1 MRKSDL
7 VRAWGRILAGYLPAL
22 SIEITKECPLSC
34 PGCYAF
40 QPGHLGDIAFTS
52 LADRRGDALVDAILA
67 VIDDRKPLVVYLVG
81 GEPLVRFRELS
92 RLLPKI
98 SERKIYVEVVTSA
111 VRPIPIEWASI
122 PYLNLVVSIDGLPAE
137 HDIRRKPATYERIL
151 KHIQGHQIAV
161 HCTVTGQMMCRNG
174 YLEEFV
180 RFWAARPEVRVI
192 RFSLFTP
199 QIGETGREILTA
211 DQRAR
216 AVEEMRH
223 LKGQFPLL
231 QLSEQMLD
239 SYLNPPD
246 NPSQCIFAQVTSCI
260 SADLETAV
268 TPCQFGGQ
276 PNCHE
281 CGCVA
286 SVGLD
291 AVGNHRLPGGLR
303 VRKILEVSQSIGRS
317 VRSLREHLKDKRSTH
332 SLQGANVG
340 DHALGSNGSDLK
352 SQS

>member
-1 MRKSDL
+1 MQKSDV
-7 VRAWGRILAGYLPAL
+7 VRAWGRILTGYQPAL

-52 LADRRGDALVDAILA
+52 LADRRGDALVEAILDI
-67 VIDDRKPLVVYLVG
+67 IDRRKPLVVYLVG

-98 SERKIYVEVVTSA
+98 SERKIHAEVVTSA
-111 VRPIPIEWASI
+111 VRPLPIEWANI
-122 PYLNLVVSIDGLPAE
+122 QYLNLVVSIDGLPAE
-137 HDIRRKPATYERIL
+137 HDVRRKPATYERIL
-151 KHIQGHQIAV
+151 KHIKGHRIAV
-161 HCTVTGQMMCRNG
+161 HCTVTGQMMRRDG

-180 RFWAARPEVRVI
+180 RFWAALPEVRAI

-199 QIGETGREILTA
+199 QIGESGPEILTSE
-211 DQRAR
+211 QRAR
-216 AVEEMRH
+216 AVQEMRK
-223 LKGQFPLL
+223 LMGQFSII
-231 QLSEQMLD
+231 QLSEGMLD

-246 NPSQCIFAQVTSCI
+246 NPSQCIFAQVTSCV

-286 SVGLD
+286 SMALD
-291 AVGNHRLPGGLR
+291 AIGNYRLPGGLKL
-303 VRKILEVSQSIGRS
+303 RKILAVSESVGRT
-317 VRSLREHLKDKRSTH
+317 VRSLRERLNNNSSPY
-332 SLQGANVG
+332 SLDGTDVG
-340 DHALGSNGSDLK
+340 DHALDSK
-352 SQS
+352 SARS